1 MTVKNLIKDLKFTET
16 IELKDENGDFL
27 TIFHSD
33 DTNKIKDLLDKEVYK
48 WYPCFFETAL
58 NDVATI
64 VIMIYN

>member
-1 MTVKNLIKDLKFTET
+1 MTVKNLIKDLKFAET

>member
-1 MTVKNLIKDLKFTET
+1 MTVAELIKNLKFTET
-16 IELKDENGDFL
+16 IELKDTNGDFI
-27 TIFHSD
+27 TIFNTDETH
-33 DTNKIKDLLDKEVYK
+33 KIKDLINKEIYK